1 VLPESPS
8 DIQGALRKQNVHS
21 IMSIENA
28 CQAVGTGDSGDEE
41 ESSLPDTLPIAV
53 KSLVDDLLFPKKNPR
68 LCQLRT
74 LSTDRLQTLFKAGH
88 QRHLSGDTSVGSN
101 DGQTKTS
108 FVLPECSVPNS
119 SILDS
124 TDVQSED
131 KEVQSEDKEG
141 QLEENEGQ
149 SENTEVQ
156 LEGNEVQLYRQLAF
170 YNASPYDS
178 EEERIRAE
186 VGAEWKAAFK
196 SQGRKHNQD
205 ILDVQEGHMDD
216 LKRVDT
222 RFGAVQREGQRFKH
236 QRDDLLVQLKVVK
249 EERDELQESF
259 DLDTYSDENATLRE
273 ENARLRGW
281 VEYGRQIGLEKVMGL
296 EYKIQ
301 DQEITISVVFQE
313 NTGLRDELA
322 EVAEEK
328 RFLWS
333 ERATDRDAL
342 REVLEQMGP
351 LEEELAE
358 AREEIRATDECW
370 ARDSE
375 TLDEISEQ
383 KYQLGIQL
391 AATVVENNALK
402 LAVVGQQQGMQ
413 NGWAE
418 GLIHLALQLL
428 ARMQSLD
435 TELQRQGSNM
445 YNEERAALMSYCC
458 ETLRPH
464 GVNVSALTADDKA
477 LMEGAVLVTASPT
490 S

>member
-1 VLPESPS
+1 MLPESPS
-8 DIQGALRKQNVHS
+8 DSQGALRKQTERLHS

-88 QRHLSGDTSVGSN
+88 QRHLSGDTLVGSN

-108 FVLPECSVPNS
+108 FVLPECSVPDS

-131 KEVQSEDKEG
+131 
-141 QLEENEGQ
+141 
-149 SENTEVQ
+149 TEVQ
-156 LEGNEVQLYRQLAF
+156 LEGNEIQLYRQLAF
-170 YNASPYDS
+170 YNASLYDS

-249 EERDELQESF
+249 EERDELQESS

-273 ENARLRGW
+273 DNARLRGW

-301 DQEITISVVFQE
+301 DQEITISAVFQE

-333 ERATDRDAL
+333 GRAADRDAL
-342 REVLEQMGP
+342 RGVLEQMGP

-358 AREEIRATDECW
+358 AREEIRATNECW
-370 ARDSE
+370 ARDGE

-402 LAVVGQQQGMQ
+402 LAAVAQQQGMQ

-464 GVNVSALTADDKA
+464 GVNVSALNADDKA